1 MCLGQEKCVRVRE
14 HPCGWRVSS
23 LLSQARLLPW
33 AAASRVQEQ
42 RLPVTRQILKSTKVT
57 FKPRGNFQSD
67 LMLRSLHL
75 FRGRVKLLSLALVLL
90 KAQCHAN

>member
-1 MCLGQEKCVRVRE
+1 MCLEQEKCVCVRE
-14 HPCGWRVSS
+14 HPCGWWA

-42 RLPVTRQILKSTKVT
+42 RLPVTSQILKSTKVT

-90 KAQCHAN
+90 KALCHAN